1 MSDVSQI
8 DGSAVRLRRE
18 AQGWALNDLAAR
30 ACLSVKQIKQIEEG
44 GLSSFYSESVKLTA
58 ARKVAGLL
66 QLSEAQLFGQ
76 VTAPPPQ
83 AEEESFLFAA
93 NQATSVSQTPVAPVG
108 AASYHP
114 EPELSGVH
122 LIRSEPL
129 HFLAQPPEPESGDL
143 ATATQALQP
152 PTIASDATDDRL
164 PPVASPPASPAQEAA
179 DAPSENNY
187 FLKILVLF
195 LVAIAVAALLRPKSA
210 ENSAPGSENNTGQ
223 NMSAPSVANPS
234 ESGNSTAIPVTGPS
248 AEVDPNAKPASAADQ
263 AVTPAA
269 TPSTAPAAGV
279 TPTTSSTTT
288 SPTPAATTEQR

>member
-18 AQGWALNDLAAR
+18 AQGWALNDLATR

-58 ARKVAGLL
+58 ARKVASLL

-164 PPVASPPASPAQEAA
+164 PPVASPAQEAA

-269 TPSTAPAAGV
+269 TPSTAPAA
-279 TPTTSSTTT
+279 
-288 SPTPAATTEQR
+288 TTEQR